1 MGCDRRALDI
11 RVRCSVHS
19 HTGIHERHARIWGA
33 RSRDDPR
40 LRLRRGPVLCCSSST
55 RDGMA
60 RPGVFHRPTRLRP
73 VKPTAVALPAWPSL
87 PCECGRSVLCGCDRG
102 LARRLVARHDR
113 ASWPFDR
120 RIHCCCVRRASS
132 GAGSAV
138 GARIPGR
145 RAAPSRR
152 LGGGACEGTPRA
164 QAGPLTCPARLV
176 THAPHKR
183 PWDGAPSADQ
193 LHEPPLWGRAALD
206 CEPAAPQLSA
216 RHLVPLAQVRRRL
229 HGAGPDGGRRD
240 PKRVSG

>member
-40 LRLRRGPVLCCSSST
+40 LRLRRGPVLCCSST

-102 LARRLVARHDR
+102 LARRLVARHG
-113 ASWPFDR
+113 SCFLWPFDR

-176 THAPHKR
+176 THAPHER
-183 PWDGAPSADQ
+183 PWDGAPAAVQ

-216 RHLVPLAQVRRRL
+216 RHLVPLAQVRL